1 MSADDL
7 SASGRWARD
16 PYVQA
21 LEEQLKKLGF
31 KEDELKQLKKDAKAK
46 KGGSRV
52 QPLTFEEVRARRIEA
67 YLKAEQ
73 DPRFTIPVEVS
84 LRSTPVSSSS
94 RVDGVELTLSHRETA
109 FRAGPSTSRCPW
121 SWARSP
127 R

>member
-84 LRSTPVSSSS
+84 LRSTPESSSS
-94 RVDGVELTLSHRETA
+94 RVDGVELTS
-109 FRAGPSTSRCPW
+109 RAGPSTSRCPS
-121 SWARSP
+121 SWAPSP